1 MANAWRIVKTK
12 YKAQAFD
19 GEGARLYGG
28 RWSSAGQRAIYT
40 SGTIALATLEMLV
53 HLPTSAILS
62 SYSLFQVDIPDS
74 LIEVLDPGVLPRD
87 WRKSPAPTKLQTI
100 GDAWLA
106 GGKSVA
112 LKVPSAIV
120 PLESNYV
127 INPAHPAFKKLK
139 IGAPLPY
146 PFDPRLT

>member
-12 YKAQAFD
+12 YQAQAFD

-28 RWSSAGQRAIYT
+28 RWSSPGHRAIYT
-40 SGTIALATLEMLV
+40 SGSIALATLEMLV
-53 HLPTSAILS
+53 HLPASAILS
-62 SYSLFQVDIPDS
+62 AYTLFPLELPDN
-74 LIEVLDPGVLPRD
+74 LIEELDMGMLPRD
-87 WRKSPAPTKLQTI
+87 WRKSPAPAKLQTL
-100 GDAWLA
+100 GDAWL
-106 GGKSVA
+106 GSGKSLA

-127 INPAHPAFKKLK
+127 LNPAHPAFKKVK

-146 PFDPRLT
+146 PFDPRLA